1 MDEALVRFES
11 VRPTLRGTAASRGQP
26 PSVTEFTGIAVQY
39 PYGGYLA
46 ALDVRTSTHGAI

>member
-1 MDEALVRFES
+1 MRFES
-11 VRPTLRGTAASRGQP
+11 VRPTLRGTAASRGKP
-26 PSVTEFTGIAVQY
+26 PSVTEFTGVAVQY